1 MRLMNVVA
9 SGALL
14 LTLVSCGDHSSSSK
28 NRQPA
33 VDQLITSANW
43 KILLEGRSFPEKSMI
58 SVNDEVVVNECA
70 DKQTYFIDRETNPQS
85 LTMNDYKVPNTAAV
99 KIEVTDC
106 DAETAFLPAAE
117 VPFEIT
123 KNGSHAEIVIHL

>member
-1 MRLMNVVA
+1 MNLVA

-14 LTLVSCGDHSSSSK
+14 LTLVSCGGHSSGSSTTK
-28 NRQPA
+28 T

-43 KILLEGRSFPEKSMI
+43 KILLEGKSFPDKAMV

-85 LTMNDYKVPNTAAV
+85 LTMNDYKVPTTPAV

-106 DAETAFLPAAE
+106 DADTSFLPATE
-117 VPFEIT
+117 VPYELT

>member
-14 LTLVSCGDHSSSSK
+14 LTLVSCGDHSSSSS
-28 NRQPA
+28 NRRPA

-43 KILLEGRSFPEKSMI
+43 KILLEGKSFPDKTMI
-58 SVNDEVVVNECA
+58 TVNDEVVVNECA
-70 DKQTYFIDRETNPQS
+70 DKQTYFIDRESNPQS
-85 LTMNDYKVPNTAAV
+85 LSMNDYKVPSSSAV

-106 DAETAFLPAAE
+106 DADTAFLPAAE
-117 VPFEIT
+117 VPFELS
-123 KNGSHAEIVIHL
+123 KNGNHAEIIIHL